1 MLIKTVEQSQKQ
13 EFIAIFVHTHTQCE
27 GKNVFSQTLFIIL
40 RENVY
45 VNLIKK
51 ALKQNNITK
60 LV

>member
-1 MLIKTVEQSQKQ
+1 
-13 EFIAIFVHTHTQCE
+13 VHTHTQCE